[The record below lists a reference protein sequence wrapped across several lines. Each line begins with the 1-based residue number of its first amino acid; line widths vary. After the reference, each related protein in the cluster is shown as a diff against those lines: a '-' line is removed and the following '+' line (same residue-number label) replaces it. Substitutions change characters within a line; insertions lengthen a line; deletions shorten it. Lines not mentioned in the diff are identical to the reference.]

1 MNAEDVL
8 SYGHRTV
15 QGTLDE
21 LSSSDVT
28 QSGVCGV
35 WSVKDLV
42 AYLAVSFENVLVDV
56 LRNATG
62 WSGST
67 DRLDAYLADRDGF
80 NDSEVARRAGDTYG
94 QVLAEYDG
102 AYDEVS
108 KLIRLTQ
115 NDLRRQKGRLEWYGA
130 EYDLE
135 DFITYQYYGH
145 KREHCAQMAAFRD
158 RL

>member
-8 SYGHRTV
+8 YYGHRTV
-15 QGTLDE
+15 HGTLDG
-21 LSSSDVT
+21 LSSGDVT
-28 QSGVCGV
+28 QSGACGV
-35 WSVKDLV
+35 WPVKDIV
-42 AYLAVSFENVLVDV
+42 AHLASFETVLVDV

-67 DRLDAYLADRDGF
+67 DRLAAYLADHEGF
-80 NDSEVARRAGDTYG
+80 NDSEVARRSGDTYG

-102 AYDEVS
+102 AYDEVA

-115 NDLRRQKGRLEWYGA
+115 HDLRRQKGWLEWYGA
-130 EYDLE
+130 AYDLE

-145 KREHCAQMAAFRD
+145 KREHCAQIAAFQD
-158 RL
+158 RP